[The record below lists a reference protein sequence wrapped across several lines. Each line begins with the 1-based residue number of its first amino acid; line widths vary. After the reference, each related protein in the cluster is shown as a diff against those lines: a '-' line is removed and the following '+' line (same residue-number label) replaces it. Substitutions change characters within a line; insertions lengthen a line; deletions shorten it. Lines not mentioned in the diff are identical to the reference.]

1 MKKVIGKTLSAAL
14 ALAMTVSLAACGSGN
29 QSESSTSSAAAG
41 SSSAAAPSTAAS
53 GDPVK
58 LSLWHIQTTEPMTSN
73 VKADID
79 RFTKENPKYSVNVE
93 VMQND
98 AYKTKLKIAL
108 SSNTAPDIF
117 FSWTGGSMNEYV
129 DADKIVDLTP
139 YMDKDNYKER
149 FMDAGINQATYKD
162 KIWGVPVEN
171 TAVAMFFYNKDLFAK
186 YNLQVPKTIK
196 ELETVCDTLK
206 KNKIIPFSLA
216 NKTQWTGSMYYM
228 YLANRFGG
236 ADAFKNAAA
245 RTGSFEDESFK
256 QAGAT
261 IQDWVK
267 KDYFNKGFNGLDED
281 SGQSRTLLYTE
292 KAAMTL
298 MGSWFLSTAAGENKD
313 FMKKVGSFPFPAA
326 EGGKGEPNA
335 VVGTVGDNFYH
346 IAKTCKDPEG
356 AFKAIQYMID
366 DKAVEKRIEAGR
378 VPPVKGVKV
387 SDPLLQNVLDAVQKA
402 PSVQLWYDQYLS
414 PELSDL
420 HKSTTQA
427 LFGLSKT
434 PDQVD
439 KEMEAK
445 AKELAA
451 KK

>member
-29 QSESSTSSAAAG
+29 QSESSSSSAAAG

-79 RFTKENPKYSVNVE
+79 RFTKENPKYSVDVQ

-196 ELETVCDTLK
+196 ELETV
-206 KNKIIPFSLA
+206 
-216 NKTQWTGSMYYM
+216 
-228 YLANRFGG
+228 
-236 ADAFKNAAA
+236 
-245 RTGSFEDESFK
+245 
-256 QAGAT
+256 
-261 IQDWVK
+261 
-267 KDYFNKGFNGLDED
+267 
-281 SGQSRTLLYTE
+281 
-292 KAAMTL
+292 
-298 MGSWFLSTAAGENKD
+298 
-313 FMKKVGSFPFPAA
+313 
-326 EGGKGEPNA
+326 
-335 VVGTVGDNFYH
+335 
-346 IAKTCKDPEG
+346 
-356 AFKAIQYMID
+356 
-366 DKAVEKRIEAGR
+366 
-378 VPPVKGVKV
+378 
-387 SDPLLQNVLDAVQKA
+387 
-402 PSVQLWYDQYLS
+402 
-414 PELSDL
+414 
-420 HKSTTQA
+420 
-427 LFGLSKT
+427 
-434 PDQVD
+434 
-439 KEMEAK
+439 
-445 AKELAA
+445 
-451 KK
+451 

>member
-14 ALAMTVSLAACGSGN
+14 ALAMTVSIAACGSGN
-29 QSESSTSSAAAG
+29 QSESSSSSAAG
-41 SSSAAAPSTAAS
+41 SSSSAVATNTAAS

-58 LSLWHIQTTEPMTSN
+58 FTLWHVQTTDPMPTNIQS
-73 VKADID
+73 DID
-79 RFTKENPKYSVNVE
+79 RFTKDNPKYSVDVQ

-117 FSWTGGSMNEYV
+117 FSWSGGPMNEYV

-139 YMDKDNYKER
+139 YMNKDDYKGR
-149 FMDAGINQATYKD
+149 FMDASINQATYKD

-186 YNLQVPKTIK
+186 YNLQVPKTII
-196 ELETVCDTLK
+196 ELEAVSDTLK
-206 KNKIIPFSLA
+206 KNGIIPFSLA

-228 YLANRFGG
+228 YLVDRIGG
-236 ADAFKNAAA
+236 ADAFNNAAG
-245 RTGSFEDESFK
+245 RTGSFEDDAFT
-256 QAGAT
+256 QAGNI

-313 FMKKVGSFPFPAA
+313 FMKKVGSFPFPAY
-326 EGGKGEPNA
+326 EGGKGDANS

-366 DKAVEKRIEAGR
+366 ETAVQKRIEAGR

-387 SDPLLQNVLDAVQKA
+387 SDPLLQNVLDAVEKA

-420 HKSTTQA
+420 HKSTSQA
-427 LFGLSKT
+427 IFGLSKT
-434 PDQVD
+434 PDQVN

-445 AKELAA
+445 AKELAG
-451 KK
+451 K